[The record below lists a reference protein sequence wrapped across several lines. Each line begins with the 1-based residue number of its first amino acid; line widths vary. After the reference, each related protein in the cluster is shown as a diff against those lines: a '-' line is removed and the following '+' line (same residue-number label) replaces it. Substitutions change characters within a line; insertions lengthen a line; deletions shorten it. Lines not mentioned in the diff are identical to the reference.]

1 MPVLVLTAASVAI
14 PMWQAIPKGGW
25 WLRTMCY
32 VTEQHL
38 RIGRAVLGL
47 VYADEEQPS
56 PSKVFDDVMYG
67 RFPQASY
74 VYLNALMASIFADAA
89 ITEHQQ
95 GRRVHR
101 TDSTGTT
108 LPLPRK
114 SAFAANK
121 PAGGPKIR
129 RRHVRYQG
137 NINQDSSQAFH
148 VGALSLRC
156 RPTGVPR
163 VAEGNVRDGS
173 VQPHFRGRL

>member
-1 MPVLVLTAASVAI
+1 MPVLTAASVAI
-14 PMWQAIPKGGW
+14 PMWQAIQKGGW

-47 VYADEEQPS
+47 VHADEEQPS

-108 LPLPRK
+108 LPLPIK

-121 PAGGPKIR
+121 L
-129 RRHVRYQG
+129 V
-137 NINQDSSQAFH
+137 
-148 VGALSLRC
+148 
-156 RPTGVPR
+156 VPR
-163 VAEGNVRDGS
+163 YAMFLGGEPGERNKPPPRCEPVR
-173 VQPHFRGRL
+173 VQRAARSHPYMQWSGGVHRPSSS